1 MLDPRCMS
9 HYKQRSAQTIV
20 PATDSYMSACGPVA
34 IFNYPIPVQFSV
46 LKMCYTCEA
55 AESPEPC
62 YTYTREALKYMIDKE
77 P

>member
-1 MLDPRCMS
+1 MS

-20 PATDSYMSACGPVA
+20 PATDSYISPCGPVA

-46 LKMCYTCEA
+46 LEMCYTCEA
-55 AESPEPC
+55 AESPETC